1 MVSGIENADNKSVLV
16 PKDEGGE
23 SLEGHGRSEDE
34 HLKGQRIGAYDRAR
48 GAGLS
53 YGGPRGPEALRVL
66 RRPRS
71 GGHERLHGD
80 ARYEAGTPLSLHG
93 RALRVRG
100 RRAHGAWAV

>member
-53 YGGPRGPEALRVL
+53 YGWTRSPKALRVL

-71 GGHERLHGD
+71 GGNKRLHGD
-80 ARYEAGTPLSLHG
+80 ARYEAGTPLGLHG
-93 RALRVRG
+93 RALGVR
-100 RRAHGAWAV
+100 RWPAHGAGTV